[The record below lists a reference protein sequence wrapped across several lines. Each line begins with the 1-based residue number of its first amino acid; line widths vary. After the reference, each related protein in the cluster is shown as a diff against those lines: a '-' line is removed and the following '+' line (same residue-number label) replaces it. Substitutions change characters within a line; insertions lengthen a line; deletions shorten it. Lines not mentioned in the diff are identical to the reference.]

1 MTTRPNRATSQLAG
15 VAMVTIAAAG
25 WGTWSLFLT
34 PTGLPAVVTAP
45 IVFLVMGLAGIP
57 LMLREPRPR
66 WDRRAL
72 WLLAGYTAFDLL
84 NVLAFFA
91 AMNHTT
97 IAIAVLTHYAAP
109 ILIALAAPVVDG
121 TSTRGTRPAAVVALA
136 GLVIVL
142 EPWHSPAA
150 GALAG
155 AMLGLASAVCYAG
168 NVFVVRR
175 LAAQI
180 GSARAIVT
188 HSLLAAAIT
197 LPFAAPYLHR
207 VTAADLGYLA
217 TGSITIGTGAGVL
230 FVVGLGRIGS
240 ARAAVLTFAE
250 PLVAVCVG
258 ALAWAQ
264 PLGPLA
270 AIGGALV
277 LAAGL
282 HVSRQAR

>member
-1 MTTRPNRATSQLAG
+1 MTARGKDLAG
-15 VAMVTIAAAG
+15 VAMVAVAAAG
-25 WGTWSLFLT
+25 WGTWSLFLL
-34 PTGLPAVVTAP
+34 PTGLPAVVTTP
-45 IVFLVMGLAGIP
+45 IMFLVMGIAGIP
-57 LMLREPRPR
+57 LMLREPAPR

-72 WLLAGYTAFDLL
+72 WLLAGNTAFDLV
-84 NVLAFFA
+84 NVLTFFS

-97 IAIAVLTHYAAP
+97 VAIAVLTHYAAP
-109 ILIALAAPVVDG
+109 ILIALAAPYVDG
-121 TSTRGTRPAAVVALA
+121 TTARGTRPAAAIALG

-142 EPWHSPAA
+142 EPWHSPAT

-155 AMLGLASAVCYAG
+155 AALGFASAVCYAG
-168 NVFVVRR
+168 NVFTVRR

-180 GSARAIVT
+180 GVARAIVL

-197 LPFAAPYLHR
+197 LPFAAPELAR
-207 VTAADLGYLA
+207 VTATDLGYLVA
-217 TGSITIGTGAGVL
+217 GSITIGTGAGVL

-264 PLGPLA
+264 PLGPIA

-277 LAAGL
+277 LAAGI